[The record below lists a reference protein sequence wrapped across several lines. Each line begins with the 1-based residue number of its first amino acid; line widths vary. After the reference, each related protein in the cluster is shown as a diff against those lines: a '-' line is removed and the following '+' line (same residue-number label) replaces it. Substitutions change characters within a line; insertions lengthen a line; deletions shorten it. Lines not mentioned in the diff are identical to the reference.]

1 METVLL
7 YFGKVL
13 ISSGVMFLYYQLSLK
28 DKTFHHYNRFYLL
41 GSMVI
46 SLLLPLIRVDDFTV
60 EVNSDVYL
68 LLNKIQNFNTDKNID
83 NGYIYFRIIFSA
95 LGLVSLYF
103 LGKLVFGILKIRKL
117 KKQFQKESFDGINFY
132 RTDLTEAPFSYFKN
146 LFWKNTIT
154 LNSEVGEQ
162 ILKHEMVH
170 IEQKHSFDKIFIEI
184 ITSVFWFN
192 PFFHIIKK
200 EISLIHEYLA
210 DKKAVKQSDTKAF
223 AQMLLASHFSGTQL
237 PATSPFLSSNLKKR
251 LKMLQKPK
259 TQFGY
264 ARRIFALPVLFSVA
278 FAYMVN
284 AKNKEIN
291 ETNIAIEEA
300 VSQIKKDTVKV
311 EKSEIN
317 EAIEPK
323 SVNEKQIAE
332 LGKKIEEKSKV
343 LKTLKPESKEFQQKI
358 DEISELSGELG
369 TITSSDDFKIAM
381 SRSTSEAK
389 RINDFFK
396 SDEWKNKA
404 KALENLGVELPDLS
418 DLNIDFSELPNTPP
432 NAYGVRVMRLND
444 NGYQNWAPPTEKEV
458 RKAMK
463 EGKEARKKAEKARAE
478 AMKMSEKARI
488 MGEEARIQGQ
498 AARIAGERARIE
510 GMKAGEIGR
519 IAGER
524 ARIEAMKAG
533 EIGRAA
539 GEKARIAGERARL
552 EGEKARQA
560 GEKIR
565 LEAEHSMLLKGD
577 SRMYIYKNTN
587 SEKYGGVPK
596 VMEVQADF
604 IKKDAAGT
612 LSMNGVKK
620 FKINGWDDTR
630 VYIDGKEV
638 SKGEIDALKP
648 ENISSI
654 TINKEN
660 GQGAKR
666 SEMRIQTKK

>member
-7 YFGKVL
+7 YFGKVV

-396 SDEWKNKA
+396 SDEWKNKT

-418 DLNIDFSELPNTPP
+418 ELNIDFSELPNTPP

-444 NGYQNWAPPTEKEV
+444 NGYQNWTPPTEKEV

-604 IKKDAAGT
+604 IKKDAAGI
-612 LSMNGVKK
+612 SMNGIKRLK
-620 FKINGWDDTR
+620 LSSFDDTKIF
-630 VYIDGKEV
+630 IDGRAATKE
-638 SKGEIDALKP
+638 EFETLKP
-648 ENISSI
+648 EKIASI

-660 GQGAKR
+660 GLSFKR

>member
-1 METVLL
+1 METLLL
-7 YFGKVL
+7 YFGKVIL
-13 ISSGVMFLYYQLSLK
+13 SSGVMFLYYQLSLK

-41 GSMVI
+41 GAMVI
-46 SLLLPLIRVDDFTV
+46 SLLLPLIRVDDFTI
-60 EVNSDVYL
+60 EVSSDLYRL
-68 LLNKIQNFNTDKNID
+68 LDKIQNFNTEKNID
-83 NGYIYFRIIFSA
+83 NGHIYFRIIFSA

-103 LGKLVFGILKIRKL
+103 LGKLMVGIFKIQKL

-132 RTDLTEAPFSYFKN
+132 RTNLTEAPFSYFKN

-170 IEQKHSFDKIFIEI
+170 IQQKHSFDKIFIEI

-259 TQFGY
+259 TKFGY

-284 AKNKEIN
+284 AKNNEIK

-300 VSQIKKDTVKV
+300 VSQIKKDTIRS
-311 EKSEIN
+311 EKIEQKEGTEPQFLKGSSSE
-317 EAIEPK
+317 K
-323 SVNEKQIAE
+323 KMTE

-343 LKTLKPESKEFQQKI
+343 LKTLKPESKEFQRNLE
-358 DEISELSGELG
+358 EISELSGELSKVA
-369 TITSSDDFKIAM
+369 SSDDFKMAFSYTTVDM
-381 SRSTSEAK
+381 K
-389 RINDFFK
+389 KMNDFFK
-396 SDEWKNKA
+396 SDEWKNKT
-404 KALENLGVELPDLS
+404 KTLENLGVEIPDLS
-418 DLNIDFSELPNTPP
+418 NLSIHFPDAPATPP
-432 NAYGVRVMRLND
+432 NAHGVRVLQFNGS
-444 NGYQNWAPPTEKEV
+444 GYQNWSPRTEKEA
-458 RKAMK
+458 RK
-463 EGKEARKKAEKARAE
+463 ARKKAEKARME
-478 AMKMSEKARI
+478 AMKLGEKARA
-488 MGEEARIQGQ
+488 MGEEARI
-498 AARIAGERARIE
+498 AGEKARLE

-519 IAGER
+519 LQGEV
-524 ARIEAMKAG
+524 ARV
-533 EIGRAA
+533 A
-539 GEKARIAGERARL
+539 GEKARIVGEKARIVGEKARI
-552 EGEKARQA
+552 EGEKARIE

-565 LEAEHSMLLKGD
+565 LEVARKLSLNGGSNIYL
-577 SRMYIYKNTN
+577 YKNTN
-587 SEKYGGVPK
+587 SDRSGGKPQM
-596 VMEVQADF
+596 MELEADY
-604 IKKDAAGT
+604 IKRDANGT
-612 LSMNGVKK
+612 LSLNGVKK
-620 FKINGWDDTR
+620 LKMNGWDDTQ
-630 VYIDGKEV
+630 VFIDGKEV
-638 SKGEIDALKP
+638 SKGEFEALKP

-654 TINKEN
+654 TINKDN
-660 GQGAKR
+660 GLNTRR